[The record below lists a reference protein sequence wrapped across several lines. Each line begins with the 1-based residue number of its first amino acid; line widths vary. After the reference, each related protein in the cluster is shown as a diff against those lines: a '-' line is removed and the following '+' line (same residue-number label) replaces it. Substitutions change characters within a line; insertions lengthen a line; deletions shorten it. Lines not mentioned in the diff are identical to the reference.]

1 MKLNERSWA
10 GHIISWIK
18 EFINNGA
25 TIFQEATNDEGLK
38 VNGGKTRFPDV
49 LVFIDKTAGI
59 VFNGWEL
66 KFPDTLAD
74 NEKMLI
80 NALEKAQFLK
90 SDSFVTWNANQAI
103 IWGIIDSTY
112 DLKHLYEIKRYEASK
127 NITKRSDVDNRLSYL
142 KHETELKETLDTILA
157 DLASLYNQGI
167 IKEAINISSDI
178 VEGIKNSADYLIPL
192 FQDTIKS
199 QVNSDLGFQ
208 SDYNRWKILEKATL
222 DILKSS
228 SRRRENVVIS
238 QVLAKFLFY
247 KVIGKILFYQTLSK
261 NLPQHIQPLDI
272 KDELPI
278 KEQLNAFY
286 ETVREIDFQAVFGTD
301 FTDSLPYNNAIE
313 NILRSLI
320 QLLNS
325 YDFRILPSEVIGTVL
340 ENLVPKS
347 EKQKFGQYFTP
358 TTLTYLVSLSALRTK
373 NQIVFDP
380 TSGTGS
386 FLDTFYK
393 IKSRLGQIDHQTLLS
408 QIWGNDIS
416 HFPAIL
422 SVINLYKQDVTVS
435 NNFPRITR
443 RNYLNLTPH
452 SILSFPD
459 SQNETTLIDEEIP
472 FFDAIISNFPFIQQ
486 EDIQNDLLS
495 AQFETEFGTTQPS
508 LLKNNRFELNERSD
522 YSVYCFYHSLKFL
535 KDGGL
540 ISAISS
546 NAWLGKEYGIQLKRF
561 LLDNFTIKYVVK
573 SNVEHWFKNSKVSTI
588 FTTIQ
593 KGKSDNPAKFITI
606 NIKLESLT
614 SSMNEVE
621 IIDFYRELYS
631 EIDYCDLEGNTSW
644 ILDSQFDNVYHK
656 TDGTIKVS
664 IVSKQHLKDQ
674 IETQENWNINFIAEN
689 PLQQFQD
696 LLIKPYPDLIDSG
709 RGTKTCFDDF
719 HILNQETIDKYN
731 IENDVLFPILKSSR
745 DVTSI
750 KHNLTN
756 DHKLFV
762 CDKTEQ
768 DIDVNFP
775 GIKRWL
781 MVGKQMTNQKGIP
794 LPEKFV
800 RIDKRKKWYSLSPE
814 ESANIFISINP
825 NKRLF
830 FGYSEAFIS
839 LNQRFTAIRVPVNEV
854 KFYCSLFNSILSLLS
869 VELNGIARSDGAL
882 DLNAN
887 FIQSK
892 IKILNPELVDKNSKQ
907 RIIKAFIPVSV
918 REQLNYDQEFTQP
931 DRKNF
936 DKVVFREFGFDVG
949 FIPKLYELLC
959 QTMTDRIEMKNR

>member
-18 EFINNGA
+18 ESINNGS

-38 VNGGKTRFPDV
+38 VTGGKTRFPDV

-74 NEKMLI
+74 NEEMLI

-103 IWGIIDSTY
+103 IWGITDSTY
-112 DLKHLYEIKRYEASK
+112 DLEHLYEIKRYEASK
-127 NITKRSDVDNRLSYL
+127 NITKRSDVDNRISYL
-142 KHETELKETLDTILA
+142 KHEPELKETLNTILA
-157 DLASLYNQGI
+157 DLASLYNQGT

-178 VEGIKNSADYLIPL
+178 VLGIKNSADYLIPL
-192 FQDTIKS
+192 FQETIEN
-199 QVNSDLGFQ
+199 QVNSDLDFQ
-208 SDYNRWKILEKATL
+208 SEYGRWKILEKATL
-222 DILKSS
+222 NILKSS
-228 SRRRENVVIS
+228 SRRRENVVES

-261 NLPQHIQPLDI
+261 NLPQHIQPLEI
-272 KDELPI
+272 EDESPI
-278 KEQLNAFY
+278 KEQLNTFFD
-286 ETVREIDFQAVFGTD
+286 TVREIDFQAVFDTD
-301 FTDSLPYNNAIE
+301 FTDRLPYNNAIE
-313 NILRSLI
+313 NILKNLI
-320 QLLNS
+320 ELLNS
-325 YDFRILPSEVIGTVL
+325 YDFRILPSEVIGTIL

-358 TTLTYLVSLSALRTK
+358 TTLTYLVSLSALRTR
-373 NQIVFDP
+373 NQIVYDP

-393 IKSRLGQIDHQTLLS
+393 IKLRLGQTDHQTLLS

-422 SVINLYKQDVTVS
+422 SVINLYKQDVTIS

-443 RNYLNLTPH
+443 RNYLDLTPQ

-459 SQNETTLIDEEIP
+459 PQNETTLIDEEIP
-472 FFDAIISNFPFIQQ
+472 SFDAIISNFPFIQQ

-495 AQFETEFGTTQPS
+495 SQFETEFGTTQPS

-522 YSVYCFYHSLKFL
+522 YFVYCFYHSLKFL

-546 NAWLGKEYGIQLKRF
+546 NAWLGKEYGIQFKRF
-561 LLDNFTIKYVVK
+561 LLDNFTVKYVVK
-573 SNVEHWFKNSKVSTI
+573 SNAEHWFKDSKVSTI

-593 KGKSDNPAKFITI
+593 KGNSDNPTKFITI
-606 NIKLESLT
+606 NSKLEFLT
-614 SSMNEVE
+614 SNMTEVE
-621 IIDFYRELYS
+621 IIDYFRELYS
-631 EIDYCDLEGNTSW
+631 EIDNCELEGNTSW
-644 ILDSQFDNVYHK
+644 ILDSQFGNVYHK

-664 IVSKQHLKDQ
+664 IVSKQHLIDQ
-674 IETQENWNINFIAEN
+674 IETQENWNINFTAEN
-689 PLQQFQD
+689 PLQQFQNS
-696 LLIKPYPDLIDSG
+696 LINPYPDVIDSG

-719 HILNQETIDKYN
+719 HILKQETIDRYS
-731 IENDVLFPILKSSR
+731 IENDVLFPILKSNR

-750 KHNLTN
+750 KHNLT
-756 DHKLFV
+756 DEYKLFV
-762 CDKTEQ
+762 CDKSEE
-768 DIDVNFP
+768 DINANFP

-781 MVGKQMTNQKGIP
+781 TVGSQMTNQQQIP

-800 RIDKRKKWYSLSPE
+800 RIDGRELWYSLSPE
-814 ESANIFISINP
+814 DSANIFISINP

-830 FGYSEAFIS
+830 FGYSESYIS
-839 LNQRFTAIRVPVNEV
+839 LNQRFTAIRVPENEASL
-854 KFYCSLFNSILSLLS
+854 FASLFNSILSLLI
-869 VELNGIARSDGAL
+869 VELNGVSRSLGAL

-887 FIQSK
+887 FFK
-892 IKILNPELVDKNSKQ
+892 TKMKILNPDLINNESRE
-907 RIIKAFIPVSV
+907 RIIEAFIPVSE
-918 REQLNYDQEFTQP
+918 REQLDYDQEFAQA
-931 DRKNF
+931 DRKNY
-936 DKVVFREFGFDVG
+936 DEVVFREFGFDIE